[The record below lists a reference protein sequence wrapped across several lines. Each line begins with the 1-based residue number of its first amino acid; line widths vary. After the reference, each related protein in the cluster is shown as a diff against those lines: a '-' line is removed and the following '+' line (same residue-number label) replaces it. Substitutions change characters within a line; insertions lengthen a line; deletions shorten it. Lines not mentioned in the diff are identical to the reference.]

1 MRLADRYRIERE
13 LGAGG
18 MATVYLAQDLRHQRP
33 VALKVLKPELAAV
46 LGAARFLA
54 EIKTTANLQHPHILP
69 LHDSGEVD
77 GTVYYVMPFV
87 DGESLRNRLSREKQ
101 LPVEVAVRIASEVAD
116 ALHYA
121 HGLGI
126 VHRDIKPENIL
137 LKGGHALVA
146 DFGIALAASSTAG
159 SRMTETGMSL
169 GTPAYMSPEQATG
182 DRVVDGRTDIYSL
195 AAMTYEMLVG
205 DPPHMASTAQAIMAK
220 VLTERPASVR
230 ISRPNVPEYLDAAL
244 ARGLEKL
251 AADRYP
257 TAGEFAEALAGRGI
271 TLTGHG
277 PGAPPA
283 GRASVRRVRA
293 WQAATAAL
301 AILAAGA
308 GWVAAREAGTARD
321 VRDAAPVIRSIL
333 NLPAG
338 SRIQDALAGPTIAV
352 SPKGDM
358 IAYAIVGG
366 AGFRT
371 FVHHTS
377 EFLGREILDA
387 NNAPVGGRNLT
398 FSPDGRWVAFTEGNS
413 LKKAPVDGGQAVTL
427 VPDLPIAIPYGLSW
441 GANDT
446 ILVGAFTGLGRAPA
460 AGGQAVMVGIGDST
474 APRIGRRWPM
484 FLPGERAVLYA
495 TGTSAADAP
504 QLGVL
509 DLTTLEVTVHPIQ
522 MAVPLGL
529 LDGQLIF
536 VSPRGIIMAVPFDL
550 KARRPV
556 GDPVPLD
563 DGVVVDPTAGAKA
576 SLSPSGTLVY
586 LRGRTEHQPVVVSA
600 SGGIPEPLIQ
610 ELNIYS
616 APRYSPDGRRVAL
629 TVLGVGTSDVWIYD
643 ILRNTFTRL
652 TTDGANLRPEWT
664 PDGKR
669 VVFISVRGGQ
679 SAIWWQPANGSG
691 PAELL
696 YQPPMEPFEAII
708 SPDAKWL
715 VFRTAPGGS
724 YPRDILMV
732 PLTGERTVTPVVTGP
747 GTESMPR
754 LSPDGR
760 WLAYQS
766 SGLGRFEV
774 FVRPFPGTGSPLQ
787 VSTLGGTEP
796 IWDPTGRAL
805 YYRDDLGQ
813 ITRVTVTTGDNLTIG
828 VRRVV
833 VAGDYLTDASHPNY
847 DVSPAGEFLL
857 VKRAGDPSRAVVI
870 HNWGRELRAKT
881 MAPP

>member
-1 MRLADRYRIERE
+1 MEHPISALPADLATVTARLADRYRIDRE

-18 MATVYLAQDLRHQRP
+18 MATVYLALDLRHQRP

-77 GTVYYVMPFV
+77 GTVFYVMPFV
-87 DGESLRNRLSREKQ
+87 DGESLRDRLSREKQ

-137 LKGGHALVA
+137 LQGGHALVA

-182 DRVVDGRTDIYSL
+182 DRAVDGRTDIYSL

-230 ISRPNVPEYLDAAL
+230 VSRPNVPEYLDVAL

-271 TLTGHG
+271 ALMGHG

-283 GRASVRRVRA
+283 ALARRARV
-293 WQAATAAL
+293 WQAAAAGL

-308 GWVAAREAGTARD
+308 GWVAAREAGAARD
-321 VRDAAPVIRSIL
+321 ALDAAPVIRSIL

-338 SRIQDALAGPTIAV
+338 ARIQDALAGPTIAV

-358 IAYAIVGG
+358 IAYAIVSG

-413 LKKAPVDGGQAVTL
+413 LKKAPVDGGQAVIL

-446 ILVGAFTGLGRAPA
+446 ILIGSFTGLGSAPA
-460 AGGQAVMVGIGDST
+460 AGGQAVMVGHGDST

-509 DLTTLEVTVHPIQ
+509 DLTTLEVTVYPIQ

-536 VSPRGIIMAVPFDL
+536 VSPRGIVMAVPFDL
-550 KARRPV
+550 RARRPV

-600 SGGIPEPLIQ
+600 AGGVPEPLIK
-610 ELNIYS
+610 ELNVYS

-629 TVLGVGTSDVWIYD
+629 TVLGVGTSNVWIYD

-652 TTDGANLRPEWT
+652 TTEGANLRPEWT

-679 SAIWWQPANGSG
+679 TAIWWQPADGSG
-691 PAELL
+691 PRRCSTNRPWSPSKRSSL
-696 YQPPMEPFEAII
+696 PTRNGWSSEPRPGAAIRGI
-708 SPDAKWL
+708 FSPS
-715 VFRTAPGGS
+715 R
-724 YPRDILMV
+724 
-732 PLTGERTVTPVVTGP
+732 
-747 GTESMPR
+747 
-754 LSPDGR
+754 
-760 WLAYQS
+760 
-766 SGLGRFEV
+766 
-774 FVRPFPGTGSPLQ
+774 
-787 VSTLGGTEP
+787 
-796 IWDPTGRAL
+796 
-805 YYRDDLGQ
+805 
-813 ITRVTVTTGDNLTIG
+813 
-828 VRRVV
+828 
-833 VAGDYLTDASHPNY
+833 
-847 DVSPAGEFLL
+847 SPASA
-857 VKRAGDPSRAVVI
+857 R
-870 HNWGRELRAKT
+870 
-881 MAPP
+881 